1 MRKLLS
7 LLKSLLRIEEIGFLI
22 FFFLILFSFF
32 GQSRT
37 NLDPF
42 NLEKLI
48 LFFAFFLMILVI
60 SSPVRI
66 LKVVRDWLPILFLFS
81 IFFNLH
87 SLIDSLNPGDWDE
100 SLIRVDQLLFG
111 IQPSVWMGKF
121 IWAPLTDFL
130 TICYSLFYFY
140 PLPLAV
146 ILYLR
151 KSRAS
156 DFRHYVTSIILCFYL
171 GFLGYILVPAVG
183 PRFTLQYN
191 QELKGSSFSE
201 DLRSTL
207 NHMEST
213 KRDVFPSLHN
223 AITLLV
229 LLFAWR
235 YEKRVFYPFLPIASA
250 LFLSTIYLRYHY
262 GIDVIS
268 GWILGLICF
277 RLGADLNRWWKQAE
291 GKTV

>member
-7 LLKSLLRIEEIGFLI
+7 LLKSLVRFEEIGFLI

-42 NLEKLI
+42 HLEKLM
-48 LFFAFFLMILVI
+48 LFFALFLMILVI

-66 LKVVRDWLPILFLFS
+66 LKVVRDWLPILFFFS

-87 SLIDSLNPGDWDE
+87 SLIDSLNPGDYDE
-100 SLIRVDQLLFG
+100 SLIRVDQLIFG
-111 IQPSVWMGKF
+111 TQPSLWMEKF
-121 IWAPLTDFL
+121 IRPALTDFT

-140 PLPLAV
+140 PIAFAA

-151 KSRAS
+151 KSKFR
-156 DFRHYVTSIILCFYL
+156 DFRKYATSIILCFYL
-171 GFLGYILVPAVG
+171 GFLGYILVPAIG
-183 PRFTLQYN
+183 PRFTLEYT

-201 DLRSTL
+201 NIRSTIDE
-207 NHMEST
+207 MEST

-223 AITLLV
+223 AITLLI
-229 LLFAWR
+229 LLFAFK
-235 YEKRVFYPFLPIASA
+235 YEKKFFYPFLPVALG
-250 LFLSTIYLRYHY
+250 LFLGTIYLRYHY
-262 GIDVIS
+262 GIDLIF

-277 RLGADLNRWWKQAE
+277 RLGADLNRWWE
-291 GKTV
+291 TG